1 VSREFGR
8 GHRAVGGSARVWTLR
23 AEGRG
28 SLAAIGASPH
38 ETHSLRQ
45 NARHGTVFSCYVST
59 KLCGG
64 IAKDGG
70 RLRPAILRSAGIPR
84 PLATG
89 PHEALAL
96 AGTGMRPGRRYEH
109 LVRVP
114 RHPHPRRWP
123 ASHARVS
130 ALPRLFATGS
140 AALGIAAPA
149 REHPLAVRQVLLYG
163 PLVRRLVRMTAS
175 VSYRLR
181 TIQQDSARR
190 SGQSRVGAG
199 SAKPSLAWSCRTP
212 PRTDRSQA
220 WKQSPRLANFNMRK
234 VRAKIYLAVSVKS
247 RMTLRANPFHL

>member
-1 VSREFGR
+1 MSGPYGR
-8 GHRAVGGSARVWTLR
+8 RV
-23 AEGRG
+23 AG

-149 REHPLAVRQVLLYG
+149 REHPLAVRAGLAIR
-163 PLVRRLVRMTAS
+163 PLGAS
-175 VSYRLR
+175 LGSHDRQCILS
-181 TIQQDSARR
+181 SADDTT
-190 SGQSRVGAG
+190 GFCAAQ
-199 SAKPSLAWSCRTP
+199 
-212 PRTDRSQA
+212 
-220 WKQSPRLANFNMRK
+220 
-234 VRAKIYLAVSVKS
+234 RAI
-247 RMTLRANPFHL
+247 